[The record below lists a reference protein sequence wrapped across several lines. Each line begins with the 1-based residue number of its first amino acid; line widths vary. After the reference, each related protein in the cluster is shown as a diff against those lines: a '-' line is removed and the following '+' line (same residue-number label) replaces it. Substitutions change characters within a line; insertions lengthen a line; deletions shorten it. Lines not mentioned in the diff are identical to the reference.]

1 MNLVLQLLYLSIS
14 SCVTFC
20 IYQNK
25 YLEVCCYSV
34 GFFCIID
41 FGLHLLRINNL
52 KLDMILHHNFAL
64 CVIFLLYYYTYLVE
78 NNIDDIHNIHN
89 IDNVN
94 NKNSLIKSFLL
105 TEVSTI
111 FLILNSLIK
120 NNKLI
125 ILKKI
130 NQLFFVSTFI
140 YYRIY
145 YYLVNIIINSE
156 INLFIMNISKNNFHL
171 YYMYF
176 GIYGLFIINIYWMIL
191 LLNKILNNL

>member
-1 MNLVLQLLYLSIS
+1 MNLVLQLLYLSMS

-41 FGLHLLRINNL
+41 VGLHLLRINNL
-52 KLDMILHHNFAL
+52 RFDMIVHHNFAL
-64 CVIFLLYYYTYLVE
+64 CIIFLLYYHTHLVE
-78 NNIDDIHNIHN
+78 NNIDDIH
-89 IDNVN
+89 

-125 ILKKI
+125 VLKKI

-156 INLFIMNISKNNFHL
+156 INLFIMNISKSNFHL

-176 GIYGLFIINIYWMIL
+176 GIYGLFIINIYWMVL
-191 LLNKILNNL
+191 LVNKIFIIN